1 MRRSVWVVFALGALA
16 AALATFG
23 IALGS
28 DEGRP
33 SVSPCGVDSMAA
45 PLLPRDRSGTADQGS
60 LNCVGAP
67 SNCP

>member
-28 DEGRP
+28 NEGRL

-45 PLLPRDRSGTADQGS
+45 PLFPRDRGTADQGS